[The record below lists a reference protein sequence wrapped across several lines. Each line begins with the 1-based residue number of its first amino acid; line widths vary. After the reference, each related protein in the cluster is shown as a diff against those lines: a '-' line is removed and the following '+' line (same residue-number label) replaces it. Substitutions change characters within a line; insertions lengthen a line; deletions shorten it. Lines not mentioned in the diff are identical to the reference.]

1 MFAFYREERLNRE
14 LADME
19 RRSQEEQSR
28 HDELTGNL
36 PDATRPLLRQI
47 EGMQRTAEAHA
58 DAWRASEESLQLRLA
73 DTEARCAAAGEL
85 QHWCPFP
92 PAVLFYASLI

>member
-1 MFAFYREERLNRE
+1 MDREDRLNKE
-14 LADME
+14 LADLE
-19 RRSQEEQSR
+19 RRNQEAESR

-58 DAWRASEESLQLRLA
+58 EAWRAAEESLQRRLA
-73 DTEARCAAAGEL
+73 ESESQCASAGKDRL
-85 QHWCPFP
+85 
-92 PAVLFYASLI
+92 LSLVILP